1 MLSKNWKSPE
11 IHRQTKATIRLIHIA
26 SREDETCQS
35 VDLLCLLWNTDMVYQ
50 IKQHYFGRER
60 EEDIGVFVCLNTTWI
75 SKNHSPASD
84 Y

>member
-1 MLSKNWKSPE
+1 
-11 IHRQTKATIRLIHIA
+11 
-26 SREDETCQS
+26 
-35 VDLLCLLWNTDMVYQ
+35 MVYQ